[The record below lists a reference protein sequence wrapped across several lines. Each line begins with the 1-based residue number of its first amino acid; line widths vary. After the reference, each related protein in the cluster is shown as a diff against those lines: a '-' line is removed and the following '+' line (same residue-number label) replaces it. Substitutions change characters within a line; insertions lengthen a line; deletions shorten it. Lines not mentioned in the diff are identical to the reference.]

1 MFLIE
6 KQDTMAVIQS
16 KRQMGFT
23 APDFNLPDVVSG
35 KSLSLNGLKGS
46 KGTAVIFICNHC
58 PYVIHIIRQLVQV
71 GRKFIPQGISFVMI
85 SSNDVVKYPADS
97 PERMAEFAREF
108 DFPFPYLYDE
118 TQEVAKAY
126 EALCTPDISVF
137 DENLKCVYRGQF
149 DDSRPG
155 SGLAVTGDDFQKA
168 LDHLVAGKPIP
179 EEQNPCVG
187 CGIKWK

>member
-1 MFLIE
+1 
-6 KQDTMAVIQS
+6 MAVTQVKLPLGYS
-16 KRQMGFT
+16 
-23 APDFNLPDVVSG
+23 APDFTLPDVVSG
-35 KSLSLNGLKGS
+35 KMLSLNELKGS

-58 PYVIHIIRQLVQV
+58 PHVIHIIRQLVVV
-71 GRKFIPQGISFVMI
+71 GKKYPPKGISFVLI

-118 TQEVAKAY
+118 SQEVAKAFN
-126 EALCTPDISVF
+126 AVCTPDISVF

-149 DDSRPG
+149 DNSRSG
-155 SGLAVTGDDFQKA
+155 SGLPVTGADLQKA
-168 LDHLVAGKPIP
+168 LDQLLAGEVIDA
-179 EEQNPCVG
+179 EQSPGVG

>member
-1 MFLIE
+1 
-6 KQDTMAVIQS
+6 MAITQT
-16 KRQMGFT
+16 KLPLGYT
-23 APDFNLPDVVSG
+23 APDFNLPDVITG
-35 KSLSLNGLKGS
+35 KMISLNELKGS

-71 GRKFIPQGISFVMI
+71 GKKYLSQGISFVMI

-97 PERMAEFAREF
+97 SERMVEFAREF
-108 DFPFPYLYDE
+108 DFPFPYLFDE

-126 EALCTPDISVF
+126 NAACTPDISVF

-149 DDSRPG
+149 DDSKPG
-155 SGLAVTGDDFQKA
+155 NGQPVTGADLQQS
-168 LDHLVAGKPIP
+168 LDRLLAGQSIQ